1 MDLQTRKLNLITY
14 LSQVQDENF
23 INEVEKMLYK
33 NNSIIENNFRPFS
46 QKELIERIKKSE
58 RDFTEGK
65 FKTQEELE
73 MVSLNW

>member
-1 MDLQTRKLNLITY
+1 
-14 LSQVQDENF
+14 
-23 INEVEKMLYK
+23 MLYK
-33 NNSIIENNFRPFS
+33 NNSVTENNFRPFS

-58 RDFTEGK
+58 RDFTKGK